1 MSDHGLR
8 DYREK
13 AFYTNTSEQNSDIF
27 LFGKQF
33 WVVWTIV
40 HPYKNCT
47 HRIYRGWGGVHGE
60 VRKTFSNSFCLTQSS
75 TLRTLFQKMSFHH
88 CSIWTSLAL
97 FIYDKIIVMLN

>member
-1 MSDHGLR
+1 MSNHGLR

-47 HRIYRGWGGVHGE
+47 HRFYRGVGCMV
-60 VRKTFSNSFCLTQSS
+60 KSAK
-75 TLRTLFQKMSFHH
+75 LFLIPF
-88 CSIWTSLAL
+88 
-97 FIYDKIIVMLN
+97 V